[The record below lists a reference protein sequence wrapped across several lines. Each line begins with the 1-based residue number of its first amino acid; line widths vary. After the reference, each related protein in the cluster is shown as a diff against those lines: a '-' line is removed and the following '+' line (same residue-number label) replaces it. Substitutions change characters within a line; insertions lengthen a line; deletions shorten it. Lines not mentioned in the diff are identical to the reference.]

1 MLQPKGQ
8 CTNVSWSTQSGI
20 DINCGHEEV
29 LHDQIVAL
37 GAWLGDHDISMRRN
51 STLINSFET
60 RKKGAFVEK
69 HGGSVSDSPMLEAIA
84 FQTRGCLD
92 GEALA
97 IFGLLWVGSVA
108 CRRWM
113 GFSFG
118 KGN

>member
-1 MLQPKGQ
+1 MAQPKGQ

-60 RKKGAFVEK
+60 RKKGAVAQRAW
-69 HGGSVSDSPMLEAIA
+69 LE
-84 FQTRGCLD
+84 D
-92 GEALA
+92 
-97 IFGLLWVGSVA
+97 
-108 CRRWM
+108 
-113 GFSFG
+113 
-118 KGN
+118 